1 MDNEKM
7 ICKILYIGIVAERGR
22 CYKRI
27 WNIGYKKT
35 LKIHIKSLLEVSKL
49 LNDTSNS
56 RFVIEKFLCTC
67 CENKEIGKFY
77 NAYNFRYIESIENE
91 NYSYQNVNEL
101 IYVLLS
107 EVANQL
113 NKFIINKMKVYM
125 LLNMLH
131 NLPKV
136 YFAQIKDESDGF
148 KKMSMEVK
156 DAMDYLMCNIS
167 PDIENKVKQYLI
179 DEM

>member
-1 MDNEKM
+1 MSNEKM

-27 WNIGYKKT
+27 WNIGYKRT
-35 LKIHIKSLLEVSKL
+35 LKIHINSLLEVSKL

-56 RFVIEKFLCTC
+56 RLVLEEFLCTC
-67 CENKEIGKFY
+67 YKNKEIGKFY
-77 NAYNFRYIESIENE
+77 NAYNFKYIESVKNE
-91 NYSYQNVNEL
+91 SYSYQKVNEL
-101 IYVLLS
+101 IYVLLL

-113 NKFIINKMKVYM
+113 NKFIVNKMKVYM

-136 YFAQIKDESDGF
+136 YFAEIKDDSDEF
-148 KKMSMEVK
+148 KKMSIEVK
-156 DAMDYLMCNIS
+156 DAIDYLMCNIS
-167 PDIENKVKQYLI
+167 PDMEKIIKHYLS
-179 DEM
+179 D